1 MAEHRARI
9 TWSPEQVRQG
19 LPPITQTV
27 DPAWF
32 ADDRTPRAEGWSL
45 MCMFEPPP
53 NEQGS
58 PTVARVRFVMPDA
71 PHERLRPGATLRLF
85 ERGTHGF
92 ANVHIL
98 D

>member
-1 MAEHRARI
+1 
-9 TWSPEQVRQG
+9 
-19 LPPITQTV
+19 
-27 DPAWF
+27 
-32 ADDRTPRAEGWSL
+32 
-45 MCMFEPPP
+45 MFEPPP